1 MLRSGAADDGSA
13 EPLQPPARNGD
24 LLRAYQEDA
33 DAAAA
38 FEMPSAPLP
47 PPPPLPLPPPMNE
60 GTEPDSSL
68 LQQHGNGSLPE
79 LRAPFAVPDDDSL
92 GQPRKGSADSSQSSV
107 KCRRRTKSMTC
118 NMVSALY
125 GKIAVVVTTV
135 LVLTEVM
142 DNSVP
147 LLRFHGYLYAY
158 LLGGS
163 VVCLLGV
170 YVSTMV
176 DRCPALTGQ
185 PSRSGTD
192 PEIALRRGRVMTPCS
207 DVSIYLRIG
216 VVVFGL
222 GTLLS
227 CGLEIAT
234 IFTLTKPCTDP
245 VNLAMP
251 VLHALFTFLQMHF
264 VFMNAQSVARSLGC
278 MRHLVLVHL
287 VVTNVAVWLKLLLWE
302 TASEWLRQS
311 HVVQAGEGIWPPKG
325 FNFTTHVIDD
335 QGEHKAFFTSDCLWR
350 PVDHLPMERMLTL
363 QRCLHNTTV
372 GAIWQK
378 ASPFLSP
385 FIVQYSVVAAVVVYT
400 IWDNYSYCTR
410 GKNYNSRRSS
420 PTADRIEAA
429 VSSSTDR
436 VVDCQGSSKGLFL
449 GLLVLVAGII
459 VLILF
464 FVLSNENME
473 IETLSAVTTLHCAVQ
488 GLSAMATAIGLC
500 TVGGA
505 YHKRGRT
512 TQLNSILQG
521 IGLLALYT
529 YGVFGVVAGA
539 SKIFEGSEHLLLLMD
554 GAFMVL
560 FASLQSLFVQR
571 LAMRCL
577 PKKNNKSGLQ
587 VVTFLMFSNLVL
599 WLLETFTNQNH
610 ISSQQQLAMYGA
622 VSWGIISRVALPLVI
637 FYRFHSCVF
646 LLEAWQL
653 PITLSRE

>member
-1 MLRSGAADDGSA
+1 
-13 EPLQPPARNGD
+13 
-24 LLRAYQEDA
+24 
-33 DAAAA
+33 
-38 FEMPSAPLP
+38 
-47 PPPPLPLPPPMNE
+47 MNE

-92 GQPRKGSADSSQSSV
+92 GQPRKGSADSSQSST

-311 HVVQAGEGIWPPKG
+311 HVVQAGENIWPPKG

-335 QGEHKAFFTSDCLWR
+335 QGGTQS
-350 PVDHLPMERMLTL
+350 V
-363 QRCLHNTTV
+363 LHV
-372 GAIWQK
+372 G
-378 ASPFLSP
+378 LSVAARGP
-385 FIVQYSVVAAVVVYT
+385 LAHGTVVAAVVVYT

-410 GKNYNSRRSS
+410 GKNYNGRRSS
-420 PTADRIEAA
+420 PTTDRIEAA

-571 LAMRCL
+571 LGHA
-577 PKKNNKSGLQ
+577 
-587 VVTFLMFSNLVL
+587 NLVL

>member
-1 MLRSGAADDGSA
+1 MLRNGAADDGSA
-13 EPLQPPARNGD
+13 EPLQPARNGD

-33 DAAAA
+33 GFD
-38 FEMPSAPLP
+38 MPSAPLP
-47 PPPPLPLPPPMNE
+47 PPPPLPLPPPVHE
-60 GTEPDSSL
+60 AEPDSSL
-68 LQQHGNGSLPE
+68 LHHGNGSLPE
-79 LRAPFAVPDDDSL
+79 IRAPFAVPDDDSL
-92 GQPRKGSADSSQSSV
+92 GQPRKGSADSSQSSA

-185 PSRSGTD
+185 PRSGD
-192 PEIALRRGRVMTPCS
+192 PEVALRRGRVMTPCS

-216 VVVFGL
+216 VIVFGL

-227 CGLEIAT
+227 SGLEIAT
-234 IFTLTKPCTDP
+234 IFTLSKPCTDP
-245 VNLAMP
+245 VNLGMP

-278 MRHLVLVHL
+278 LRHLVLVHL
-287 VVTNVAVWLKLLLWE
+287 VVTNIAVWLKLLLWE

-311 HVVQAGEGIWPPKG
+311 HVVHGGENIWPPKG

-335 QGEHKAFFTSDCLWR
+335 QGDHKAFFTSDCLWR
-350 PVDHLPMERMLTL
+350 PMENLPLESMLTL
-363 QRCLHNTTV
+363 QRCLHNSTV

-378 ASPFLSP
+378 ASPFLAP

-410 GKNYNSRRSS
+410 GKNHYCRRSS

-429 VSSSTDR
+429 TSSSSR

-459 VLILF
+459 ILILF
-464 FVLSNENME
+464 FVLSNEDME
-473 IETLSAVTTLHCAVQ
+473 IETLSAVTTLHCAIQ
-488 GLSAMATAIGLC
+488 GLSALATAIGLC
-500 TVGGA
+500 RVGGA

-521 IGLLALYT
+521 IGLLAVYT
-529 YGVFGVVAGA
+529 YGIFGVVAGA
-539 SKIFEGSEHLLLLMD
+539 SRVLQGSEHLLLLLD

-560 FASLQSLFVQR
+560 LASLQSLFVQR

-577 PKKNNKSGLQ
+577 PKKNGKSGLQ

-599 WLLETFTNQNH
+599 WLLETFTSQNH

-653 PITLSRE
+653 PINLSRG

>member
-1 MLRSGAADDGSA
+1 MLRTGVAQPADDGSS
-13 EPLQPPARNGD
+13 EPLHQSSTRNGD
-24 LLRAYQEDA
+24 LLRAYHEEDGG
-33 DAAAA
+33 DE
-38 FEMPSAPLP
+38 FEMPTAPLP
-47 PPPPLPLPPPMNE
+47 PPPPLPLPPPVHDA
-60 GTEPDSSL
+60 EPDSSL
-68 LQQHGNGSLPE
+68 LRHGGSSLSE
-79 LRAPFAVPDDDSL
+79 IRAPFAIPDDDSF
-92 GQPRKGSADSSQSSV
+92 GQPRKASADSSQGSN

-125 GKIAVVVTTV
+125 GRMAVVITTV

-176 DRCPALTGQ
+176 DRCPALSGQ
-185 PSRSGTD
+185 PHSNSAHD
-192 PEIALRRGRVMTPCS
+192 PEAALRRGRVMTSCS
-207 DVSIYLRIG
+207 SVSIYLRIG
-216 VVVFGL
+216 VIVFGL
-222 GTLLS
+222 GTLMS

-234 IFTLTKPCTDP
+234 IFTLSKPCTDP

-264 VFMNAQSVARSLGC
+264 VFMNAQGVARSLGC
-278 MRHLVLVHL
+278 LRHLVLVHL

-311 HVVQAGEGIWPPKG
+311 HVLQDGESTWPPKD
-325 FNFTTHVIDD
+325 FNFTTHVIDE
-335 QGEHKAFFTSDCLWR
+335 QGEHKAYFTSDCLWR
-350 PVDHLPMERMLTL
+350 SHEEMPMERMLTL
-363 QRCLHNTTV
+363 QRCLHNSTV

-378 ASPFLSP
+378 ASPFLTP
-385 FIVQYSVVAAVVVYT
+385 FVVQYSVVGAVVVYT

-410 GKNYNSRRSS
+410 GKNHNGRRPS
-420 PTADRIEAA
+420 PTSDQIELPSSERIF
-429 VSSSTDR
+429 
-436 VVDCQGSSKGLFL
+436 DCQSSSKGLFL

-473 IETLSAVTTLHCAVQ
+473 VETLSAVTTLHCAVQ
-488 GLSAMATAIGLC
+488 GLSVMATAIGLC
-500 TVGGA
+500 KVGGT
-505 YHKRGRT
+505 YHKRGRLS
-512 TQLNSILQG
+512 QLNSILQG
-521 IGLLALYT
+521 IGLLAVYT
-529 YGVFGVVAGA
+529 YGAFGVVAGA
-539 SKIFEGSEHLLLLMD
+539 SNVLRGSEHLLLLLD

-560 FASLQSLFVQR
+560 FASLQSLFAQR

-577 PKKNNKSGLQ
+577 PKKNGKAGLQ

-599 WLLETFTNQNH
+599 WLLETFTSHNH
-610 ISSQQQLAMYGA
+610 ISSQQQLAMYGT

-646 LLEAWQL
+646 LMEAWQV
-653 PITLSRE
+653 PISLARGE

>member
-1 MLRSGAADDGSA
+1 MLRNGAADDGSA
-13 EPLQPPARNGD
+13 EPLQPARNGD
-24 LLRAYQEDA
+24 LLRAYQEDPG
-33 DAAAA
+33 

-47 PPPPLPLPPPMNE
+47 PPPPLPLPPPVHE
-60 GTEPDSSL
+60 AEPDSSL
-68 LQQHGNGSLPE
+68 LQHGNGSLPE
-79 LRAPFAVPDDDSL
+79 IRAPFAVPDDDSL
-92 GQPRKGSADSSQSSV
+92 GQPRKGSADSSQSST

-142 DNSVP
+142 DNTVP

-176 DRCPALTGQ
+176 DRCPSLTGQ
-185 PSRSGTD
+185 SHSGD
-192 PEIALRRGRVMTPCS
+192 PEVALRRGRVMTPCS
-207 DVSIYLRIG
+207 DISIYLRIG
-216 VVVFGL
+216 VIVFGL

-227 CGLEIAT
+227 SGLEIAT
-234 IFTLTKPCTDP
+234 IFTLSKPCTDP
-245 VNLAMP
+245 VNLGMP

-278 MRHLVLVHL
+278 LRHLVLVHL
-287 VVTNVAVWLKLLLWE
+287 VVTNIAVWLKLLLWE

-311 HVVQAGEGIWPPKG
+311 HVVQGGENIWPPKG

-335 QGEHKAFFTSDCLWR
+335 QGDHKAFFTSDCLWR
-350 PVDHLPMERMLTL
+350 PIENLPMERMLTL
-363 QRCLHNTTV
+363 QRCLHNSTV

-378 ASPFLSP
+378 ASPFLTP

-410 GKNYNSRRSS
+410 GKNHCGRRSS

-429 VSSSTDR
+429 ASSSSR
-436 VVDCQGSSKGLFL
+436 IVDCQGSSKGLFL

-464 FVLSNENME
+464 FVLSSENME

-488 GLSAMATAIGLC
+488 GLSAFATAIGLC
-500 TVGGA
+500 RVGGA
-505 YHKRGRT
+505 YHKRGRA

-521 IGLLALYT
+521 IGLLAVYT
-529 YGVFGVVAGA
+529 YGIFGVVAGA
-539 SKIFEGSEHLLLLMD
+539 SRVLQGSEHLLLLLD

-577 PKKNNKSGLQ
+577 PKKNGKSGLQ

-599 WLLETFTNQNH
+599 WLLETFTSQNH
-610 ISSQQQLAMYGA
+610 ISSQQQLAMYGD

-646 LLEAWQL
+646 VLEAWQL
-653 PITLSRE
+653 PINLSRE